1 MNQTQIR
8 PRFTLSSSLT
18 PDQIFLH
25 LKEKVQAE
33 NSPVIGKISPEYA
46 LFRVPV
52 KSKNF
57 WNPELQVS
65 TEIKE
70 SLTIVKGLIGP
81 KPKVWTSFVFGYG
94 MAIML
99 SIFGGMYGYSQYAL
113 GNPAPW
119 LWSFPVAFILAILVF
134 ITAKIG
140 QFLAQDQMRTLRN
153 FLDEAINEADAKAE
167 K

>member
-1 MNQTQIR
+1 MNRTQIR
-8 PRFTLSSSLT
+8 PRCTLSSTLS
-18 PDQIFLH
+18 PDEVFLK
-25 LKEKVQAE
+25 LKEKVRE
-33 NSPVIGKISPEYA
+33 KDSPVIGNISNDYA

-52 KSKNF
+52 EIKRF

-65 TEIKE
+65 AEKQGSFTA
-70 SLTIVKGLIGP
+70 VKGMIGP

-94 MAIML
+94 IAIML

-119 LWSFPVAFILAILVF
+119 LWSFPVAAVFAIMVF

-140 QFLAQDQMRTLRN
+140 QYLAQDQMRILRD
-153 FLDEAINEADAKAE
+153 FLDTVIEEAE
-167 K
+167 KS